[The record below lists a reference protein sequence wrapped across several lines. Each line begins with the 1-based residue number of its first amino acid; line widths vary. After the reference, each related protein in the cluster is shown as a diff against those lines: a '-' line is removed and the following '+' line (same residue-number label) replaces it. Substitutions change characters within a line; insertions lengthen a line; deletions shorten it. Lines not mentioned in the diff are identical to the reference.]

1 MLAATNTRAQDLTDK
16 GYYRVADSQA
26 YSTGAGVT
34 TCNEPFCT
42 HYTTNGGI
50 VDTSDYAVGQEV
62 YVNAPNLPS
71 GSTVSFTLV
80 QPNGTT
86 DPFSGKYTWNWNS
99 GNTAGCWTWNY
110 GGQQCSS
117 NSATY
122 LWAFAGP
129 LSCQFPVGPGW
140 TFETYFNGTLEI
152 SHTYVFEHNPNG
164 PLGITSPLVGP
175 DSPLFA
181 LIDLAA
187 DQNPYTATDSTCPGS
202 PNPNTSSPNLTSA
215 CLSAKAA
222 TTNQIIWTAN
232 LKYATSGGLGPIND
246 PHGPFPTN
254 SGEMHSEVY
263 KNEGGQVLATAT
275 TTLSDGGTV
284 TDCTTFYIE
293 GPAGGILNRL
303 LTDQLVNST
312 TQSYQ
317 RSTSYPSGGTP
328 ALMAQ
333 VAVKESTYRQFT
345 SPVDTPAN
353 ADLWRLQSDFGI
365 TAKWPDESPG
375 GGKYIALMQVMT
387 DANQT
392 SDPNAWNWITNAN
405 DGVNLFSGTPPSEFN
420 DTENKIQHATD
431 YENEMIQ
438 EYIPGPP
445 PPKAAPA
452 FGLGAREYGTATLR
466 RVRQGSDDAVLRAR
480 VLVGALL
487 LHPINQLLG
496 LCGRDVVMVSEFV
509 GEPLWSELCG
519 QCQVTN
525 NTAIAGRM
533 ESDYENGGLF
543 NDTDVFP
550 LDTALSRLQRKGV
563 LQPSERRCLA
573 RR

>member
-1 MLAATNTRAQDLTDK
+1 MTKWSTSLLAAALCLMLAAINTRAQDLTDK

-232 LKYATSGGLGPIND
+232 LKYATRGGLGTHKRSSWALP
-246 PHGPFPTN
+246 
-254 SGEMHSEVY
+254 
-263 KNEGGQVLATAT
+263 
-275 TTLSDGGTV
+275 
-284 TDCTTFYIE
+284 
-293 GPAGGILNRL
+293 
-303 LTDQLVNST
+303 
-312 TQSYQ
+312 YQ
-317 RSTSYPSGGTP
+317 
-328 ALMAQ
+328 
-333 VAVKESTYRQFT
+333 
-345 SPVDTPAN
+345 
-353 ADLWRLQSDFGI
+353 
-365 TAKWPDESPG
+365 
-375 GGKYIALMQVMT
+375 
-387 DANQT
+387 
-392 SDPNAWNWITNAN
+392 
-405 DGVNLFSGTPPSEFN
+405 
-420 DTENKIQHATD
+420 
-431 YENEMIQ
+431 
-438 EYIPGPP
+438 
-445 PPKAAPA
+445 
-452 FGLGAREYGTATLR
+452 
-466 RVRQGSDDAVLRAR
+466 
-480 VLVGALL
+480 
-487 LHPINQLLG
+487 
-496 LCGRDVVMVSEFV
+496 
-509 GEPLWSELCG
+509 
-519 QCQVTN
+519 
-525 NTAIAGRM
+525 
-533 ESDYENGGLF
+533 
-543 NDTDVFP
+543 
-550 LDTALSRLQRKGV
+550 
-563 LQPSERRCLA
+563 
-573 RR
+573 